1 MAYILTLGS
10 VNNMNTKQA
19 VSVSFSCVL
28 FLPIIFLWYRSSI
41 DIAISHDESKTPHI
55 VNMLSCD
62 APFLSDTTV
71 DILVVIMSDSKN
83 FNKRAY
89 LRSTWACQNDI
100 LPAIRFFVG
109 KSNQESVNKDLEEEA
124 EHFQDVC
131 IMDVADNYETLPIKV
146 CQIFV

>member
-1 MAYILTLGS
+1 
-10 VNNMNTKQA
+10 MNTKQA
-19 VSVSFSCVL
+19 VAVSFSCVL
-28 FLPIIFLWYRSSI
+28 FVPMIFLWYQSPSN
-41 DIAISHDESKTPHI
+41 IAISSYENGAPNI

-71 DILVVIMSDSKN
+71 DILVVILSDSKN

-109 KSNQESVNKDLEEEA
+109 KSNQDSVNKDLDGEA
-124 EHFQDVC
+124 GHFQVVC
-131 IMDVADNYETLPIKV
+131 IMDFADN
-146 CQIFV
+146 